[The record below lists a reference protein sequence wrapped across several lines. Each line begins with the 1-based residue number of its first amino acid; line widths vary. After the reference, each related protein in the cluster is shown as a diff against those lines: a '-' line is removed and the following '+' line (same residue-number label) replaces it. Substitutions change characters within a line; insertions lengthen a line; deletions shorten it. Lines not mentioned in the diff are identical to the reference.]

1 MDQLRS
7 DPPLSEDLPLLE
19 GQPLSGERP
28 LPDQQNA
35 AACKIQVLILLILP
49 KPETRNPETLSH
61 TMDSLLSFRKSTPS
75 QNRQLDILISNSKQQ
90 AMMCGRRGRGGGATG
105 GAWASCAPIGH
116 FRRTSHFWRGSHF
129 RESGHFR
136 ISRMPRRARY
146 RSRCS

>member
-49 KPETRNPETLSH
+49 KPETQNPETLSH

-75 QNRQLDILISNSKQQ
+75 QNRQLDILISDSKQYVDDFV
-90 AMMCGRRGRGGGATG
+90 GGLTFQNSSINTFCEMSFD
-105 GAWASCAPIGH
+105 ASIVRQG
-116 FRRTSHFWRGSHF
+116 
-129 RESGHFR
+129 
-136 ISRMPRRARY
+136 
-146 RSRCS
+146 